1 MACEIKLRREEMKKE
16 TQRVLRIP
24 FWVNRQAGVLSTLRV
39 MGNMRHAF
47 PFHLLLFHLLAVSGA
62 AQDAKVER
70 DVPVPMRDG
79 VALRAN
85 VFRPMGESPWP
96 VLVMRTPYGKDGKKF
111 ETHVK
116 AGYIVVCQDAR
127 GRYKSDGEFESF
139 YRFQTHDAEDGYDTI
154 EWAAKLPGSTG
165 KVGTFGASYNAFLQ
179 WRLAPLRPPS
189 LAAMA
194 GFSIPARLTDLEGP
208 GTIRPGRRLLW
219 WYGTISPDLRRR
231 AGRPGPRTTAE
242 ARKLWQAGE
251 GERLLH
257 FLPWLELPDS
267 VFEDEAGAVRH
278 WLGHPQMDPW
288 QLDKGCKEIAVPN
301 LDIIGWFDHC
311 NGSID
316 LHQAMVKH
324 GRTKAARLGQRL
336 IIGPWG
342 HASRGRRKVGDFDF
356 GPAAALDVAQTEIRW
371 FDSWLKGK
379 TNGVGQGAPVKIFVM
394 GANRWRDESE
404 WPPRRAKRMELFL
417 ASDGAANTPSG
428 DGRLTAKPPGRS
440 GEDHYRY
447 DPRDPV
453 LTLWAKTSFMVPNDQ
468 RPLSNRQD
476 ILVYQTEPL
485 DQPLEV
491 TGYPEVIL
499 YAASSA
505 PDTDFFARLIDVS
518 PDGMARDVSMG
529 MVRARYRNSQAKPKF
544 LKPGGVTRFT
554 IKLRPTSNEFQP
566 GHRIRLDITSSDF
579 PNYDRNH
586 NTAADQNADA
596 TLMVADQTVHHGGKW
611 KPKLILPVIP
621 VKQDQKQ

>member
-1 MACEIKLRREEMKKE
+1 MRN
-16 TQRVLRIP
+16 TQ
-24 FWVNRQAGVLSTLRV
+24 
-39 MGNMRHAF
+39 HAF
-47 PFHLLLFHLLAVSGA
+47 SFHLLLFHLLAVSGA

-79 VALRAN
+79 VVLRAN
-85 VFRPMGESPWP
+85 VFRPEGEGPWP

-127 GRYKSDGEFESF
+127 GRYKSDGQFESF
-139 YRFQTHDAEDGYDTI
+139 VRFQTHDAEDGYDTV
-154 EWAAKLPGSTG
+154 EWAAKLPGATG
-165 KVGTFGASYNAFLQ
+165 KVGTFGGSYNAFLQ

-194 GFSIPARLTDLEGP
+194 ASSIPAHMTDLEGP
-208 GTIRPGRRLLW
+208 GTIRPARRLRW
-219 WYGTISPDLRRR
+219 WNATISPDLRLR
-231 AGRPGPRTTAE
+231 AGRPGPHTAAE
-242 ARKLWQAGE
+242 ATKIWKAGE

-257 FLPWLELPDS
+257 FLPWLQLPDS
-267 VFEDEAGAVRH
+267 VFEDEAEPVRY
-278 WLGHPQMDPW
+278 WLRHPDTDPW

-301 LDIIGWFDHC
+301 LDIIGWADHC

-324 GRTKAARLGQRL
+324 GRTRSARQGQRM

-379 TNGVGQGAPVKIFVM
+379 TNGVGQEAPVKIFVM

-544 LKPGGVTRFT
+544 LKPGRVTRFT
-554 IKLRPTSNEFQP
+554 IKLRTTSNEFQP
-566 GHRIRLDITSSDF
+566 GHWIRLDITSSDF

-596 TLMVADQTVHHGGKW
+596 TLMTADQTVHHGGQW
-611 KPKLILPVIP
+611 KSKLILPVILAE
-621 VKQDQKQ
+621 